1 MSRTSTLIAVVVS
14 AAITA
19 TASVSPAA
27 APAHSVASC
36 RALVSPSSLGTTLLD
51 LHRDYMRHRPDT
63 RNPKITGPV
72 GPVDLGICS
81 GKKYALA
88 TFDARYNGFYF
99 GPTDQPERFIK
110 PPGGGWRDI
119 GNTGGAPCGSMPT
132 ALLVA
137 WKIVRACPG

>member
-1 MSRTSTLIAVVVS
+1 MRPTSTLIAVAVS

-19 TASVSPAA
+19 TAAFSPAD

-63 RNPKITGPV
+63 RKPKITGPV
-72 GPVDLGICS
+72 GPVHLGICN
-81 GKKYALA
+81 GKEYAIA
-88 TFDARYNGFYF
+88 SFDARYNGFYF
-99 GPTDQPERFIK
+99 GTEDQPERFIK
-110 PPGGGWRDI
+110 PPDADWRDI

-137 WKIVRACPG
+137 WRIVRACPG